1 MRKKLWFFLTCLMLS
16 ASTAFAQ
23 RSVTGTVTDIN
34 TGEPLIGVHVMVN
47 GQALGITDLDGKFSL
62 NNVPESVKT
71 IEFSYMGY
79 EDAISPVRPNIRIAM
94 APSTNALDDVV
105 IVAYGSQRRE
115 ARTGAVAVVKP
126 EEIVDIPAS
135 SIDKMLG
142 GKLAGVSITQQS
154 GQPGS
159 SSSIRIR
166 GISSINAGNY
176 PLWVVDG
183 VPVMQGDQSYFT
195 NTNNA
200 LAMINP
206 DDIESITVLKD
217 AAAAAAY
224 GSRAANGVIIITTK
238 SGKEGKSQIGV
249 RAKLGFSSL
258 ANDNDFG
265 VMTGQQL
272 LSYQRQ
278 AAINAGVNPDDPTS
292 SYYRPY
298 ELLSRKQTN
307 WMDEMTR
314 LGRMQEYEINL
325 QGGSQRTNYYS
336 SLSFH
341 ENKGIYEGTGF
352 KKIQARINADHKI
365 NDHWKTGVRLNV
377 GWMKNQDVPMQS
389 LYNANPAFAGLII
402 QPWTPLYNE
411 DGTLNYSIPENSN
424 INPLATAAYDDQ
436 WEEQYRFYGN
446 MYLEYKPIEHL
457 TLKTTNAAEMA
468 FTEGRRYWNPLS
480 GSADTPTLQTSQ
492 RPYRYLTTSNTATYE
507 NTFAD
512 VHNFRAVVGQE
523 ASHRTSHYNYQ
534 KSYNLN
540 PDIPYHVSGNST
552 NDLGY
557 EETTS
562 TLLSYFGIFD
572 YNYDSRY
579 YAQFLLREDGSSLF
593 GKDNQWGL
601 FWSASASWNIHS
613 EKFME
618 NVEWVNFLKLRASYG
633 VSGNNNIGA
642 YHQYGLYSTVTYNG
656 ITGMMPSSPAN
667 DKLSWEKNKSF
678 NFGIDFTFFKRLSGS
693 LDIYT
698 RKTTDMLLSKGQ
710 SYTSGF
716 GSAAVNI
723 GAVRNSG
730 IELQLDYKVL
740 QNRDWS
746 WDVGFNIAHNK
757 SKVLDLAGE
766 SFISYSEDSRLR
778 HIVGER
784 MFSFW
789 LKDYAGVNPVNG
801 EALWRNEAGE
811 LTNDY
816 NAAAYVNAGSPEPK
830 YTGGINTTLR
840 WKDLTLSMVAEFK
853 GGNKVMIIENR
864 YFSSDGAYMTYNQAK
879 SNLNYW
885 TKPGDT
891 GVNPKPIAGRSDN
904 SNSFGSTRFLENG
917 GYFRIKDITLSYNL
931 PKNLISR
938 AGINNVKVYAS
949 GLNLYTFHKVNFW
962 DPERGEDGLGYG
974 IYPTSKTFVIGLD
987 LTF

>member
-1 MRKKLWFFLTCLMLS
+1 MRKRLWFFLTCLMLS
-16 ASTAFAQ
+16 AGMAFAQ
-23 RSVTGTVTDIN
+23 QTVTGTVTDIS
-34 TGEPLIGVHVMVN
+34 TGEPLIGVHVKVN
-47 GQALGITDLDGKFSL
+47 GQALGITDVNGRFTL
-62 NNVPESVKT
+62 NNVPESAKT
-71 IEFSYMGY
+71 VEFSYMGY
-79 EDAISPVRPNIRIAM
+79 EDAMSAVKPNIRIAM
-94 APSTNALDDVV
+94 APSAEGLDEVV

-115 ARTGAVAVVKP
+115 ARTGAVATVKP
-126 EEIVDIPAS
+126 EEIVNIPAS
-135 SIDKMLG
+135 SVDQMLG
-142 GKLAGVSITQQS
+142 GKLAGVSITSQT
-154 GQPGS
+154 GQPGAS
-159 SSSIRIR
+159 TTIRIR

-183 VPVMQGDQSYFT
+183 IPVMQGDQSYFT

-224 GSRAANGVIIITTK
+224 GSRAANGVIIVTTK
-238 SGKEGKSQIGV
+238 SGKEGKSHLGV
-249 RAKLGFSSL
+249 RAKIGFSSL

-265 VMTGQQL
+265 VMNGKQL
-272 LSYQRQ
+272 LEYQRQ
-278 AAINAGVNPDDPTS
+278 AIINAGGNPDDPTGG
-292 SYYRPY
+292 YYRPY
-298 ELLSRKQTN
+298 QLLSLPQTN

-314 LGRMQEYEINL
+314 LGRMQEYEVNL
-325 QGGSQRTNYYS
+325 QGGSQRTTYYS
-336 SLSFH
+336 SVSYH

-352 KKIQARINADHKI
+352 EKIQARINADHKI
-365 NDHWKTGVRLNV
+365 NDKWATGVRVNV
-377 GWMKNQDVPMQS
+377 GWMKNQDIPMQS
-389 LYNANPAFAGLII
+389 LYSSNPAFFGLMVT
-402 QPWTPLYNE
+402 PWTPLYNE
-411 DGTLNYSIPENSN
+411 DGTYNLVDYMSNS
-424 INPLATAAYDDQ
+424 NPLATAAYDDQ
-436 WEEQYRFYGN
+436 WEEQYRFNGN
-446 MYLEYKPIEHL
+446 IYLEYKPIKNL
-457 TLKTTNAAEMA
+457 TLRTSNAAEMA
-468 FTEGRRYWNPLS
+468 FTEGRRFWSIYTGN
-480 GSADTPTLQTSQ
+480 DTPTLQTSQ

-507 NTFAD
+507 NVFGGL
-512 VHNFRAVVGQE
+512 HSFRAVLGQE

-534 KSYNLN
+534 YSYNLN
-540 PDIPYHVSGNST
+540 EDIPYHVSGNST

-579 YAQFLLREDGSSLF
+579 FGQFLLREDGSSLF

-601 FWSASASWNIHS
+601 FWSASASWNIHN
-613 EKFME
+613 ENFMKD
-618 NVEWVNFLKLRASYG
+618 VDWVNFLKLRASYG

-642 YHQYGLYSTVTYNG
+642 YNQYGLYSTVTYNG

-723 GAVRNSG
+723 GAVRNAG
-730 IELQLDYKVL
+730 IELQLDYKIL
-740 QNRDWS
+740 NRGDWS
-746 WDVGFNIAHNK
+746 WDAGFNIAHNK

-801 EALWRNEAGE
+801 EALWRNEDGE

-816 NAAAYVNAGSPEPK
+816 NAAAYINAGSPEPK
-830 YTGGINTTLR
+830 YTGGINTSVR
-840 WKDLTLSMVAEFK
+840 WKDLTLSMVGEFK

-885 TKPGDT
+885 KQPGDT
-891 GVNPKPIAGRSDN
+891 GVNPAPIAGRADN

-931 PKNLISR
+931 PKNIVRR
-938 AGINNVKVYAS
+938 AGIDNLKVYAS
-949 GLNLYTFHKVNFW
+949 GLNVYTFHKVNFW

-974 IYPTSKTFVIGLD
+974 IYPITKTFVIGLD